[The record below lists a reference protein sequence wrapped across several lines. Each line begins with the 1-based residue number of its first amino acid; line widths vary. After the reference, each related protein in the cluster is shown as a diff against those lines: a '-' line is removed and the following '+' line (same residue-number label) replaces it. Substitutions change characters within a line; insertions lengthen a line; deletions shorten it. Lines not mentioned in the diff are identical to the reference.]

1 MIIIGVKIHKSIDF
15 NYMSNAFIKRIFG
28 YLFHMIFK
36 QKRRINKYFN
46 RNIFNND
53 SKNIP
58 ECLYD
63 NDNNA
68 FLVIFSKDRAIQ
80 LHALIE
86 SYLRKVENLK
96 EMFILYT
103 CSNNEHEKSYEELNL
118 LYANNSL
125 IYFIREKHF
134 RRDLISLV
142 NKMKCNKVVFG
153 CDDAI
158 YSKHIDMNDFCKINP
173 RYAVGSLYRG
183 LDLSFCFAFNKEQA
197 MPKFYNF
204 NNDSFLSDKLSWK
217 WNEAN
222 ESPDWAYPI
231 AIGNMFDKEEIL
243 FMMKNTYFKAPN
255 SLEGNLQ
262 LWLPYFVD
270 RFGISYKNTIL
281 SSTPI
286 NLVNN
291 EVKNNIINDQSV
303 DELLQLWNK
312 GYRILY
318 EEFDNLD
325 AREAPFHK
333 ISFVNR

>member
-1 MIIIGVKIHKSIDF
+1 
-15 NYMSNAFIKRIFG
+15 MSNAFIKRIFG
-28 YLFHMIFK
+28 YLFRMIFK
-36 QKRRINKYFN
+36 QKRRINKYIN

-80 LHALIE
+80 VHALIE
-86 SYLRKVENLK
+86 SYLRKVENPK

-103 CSNNEHEKSYEELNL
+103 CSNIEHEESYEELNL

-125 IYFIREKHF
+125 IYFIREKNF
-134 RRDLISLV
+134 RKDLIKLIKQRNS
-142 NKMKCNKVVFG
+142 NKVLFG
-153 CDDAI
+153 CDDTLF
-158 YSKHIDMNDFCKINP
+158 SKYLDMNDFCKINP
-173 RYAVGSLYRG
+173 KYAIGSLLRG
-183 LDLSFCFAFNKEQA
+183 LDLSFCYALNKEQP
-197 MPKFYNF
+197 MPKFYSLIK
-204 NNDSFLSDKLSWK
+204 DKFLDDKLVWK

-222 ESPDWAYPI
+222 ESPDWVYPI
-231 AIGNMFDKEEIL
+231 AVGFHLFDKKEVL
-243 FMMKNTYFKAPN
+243 FMLKNTYFKAPN

-262 LWLPYFVD
+262 LWLPYFCN
-270 RFGISYKNTIL
+270 RFGISYKKTII

-325 AREAPFHK
+325 ANEAPFHK
-333 ISFVNR
+333 ISFVIR